1 MALGWLLQFS
11 VFVQDGDQTRSKRWI
26 SLCWK
31 MESKQ
36 WRTPTSHENWRSY
49 KSRRSLHSSLDIYD
63 VFLRYHRVS
72 NPQAKQT
79 ASGYQE
85 AVQNHTA
92 ESKSCAH
99 DRCDCAIFAVC
110 WFPVHVNHLLRS
122 FDLSIYCGLPAFL
135 PLSFFLLAHAN
146 CAINPWVWFMF
157 SGYFRNMLKRVVSF
171 SDANIRSDNVPLTPK
186 QLL

>member
-11 VFVQDGDQTRSKRWI
+11 VFVQDGDRTRSKRWI

-36 WRTPTSHENWRSY
+36 WRTPSSHENWRSY

-99 DRCDCAIFAVC
+99 DHCDCAYIR
-110 WFPVHVNHLLRS
+110 HLLVSSTCKSSPEIIWPFDILRFAS
-122 FDLSIYCGLPAFL
+122 FPSSFIFLAGACELCHKPLGLVYVQRTFPQ
-135 PLSFFLLAHAN
+135 HAEK
-146 CAINPWVWFMF
+146 
-157 SGYFRNMLKRVVSF
+157 SGQF
-171 SDANIRSDNVPLTPK
+171 
-186 QLL
+186 